1 VIADA
6 VLSILRCP
14 KSGESLVAS
23 NDSSFLVSKE
33 SGNRY
38 PVIAGVP
45 WLFDDPEASIW
56 QWRQNVTLYLA
67 NESEQ
72 EDEIHKLIKQVPR
85 TSVLTRKRLE
95 LLRAAKMHD
104 RRAISSLLHD
114 LTHLTQGAQ
123 TPISV
128 ARIMSSKLPLTQ
140 SLTGYYSNIHRDWG
154 WDGLVDSDRD
164 ENMLA
169 AKLVQTV
176 SSKALGSGSAGRLA
190 VLGAGCCRLA
200 YDIHSSMSGLTT
212 VAIDI
217 NPFLFAI
224 AKSAMEMQPVTLH
237 EYPLAP
243 KDLACHAVKRKL
255 CAPARVGDGFSFIHA
270 DGLKSP
276 LAPGSMDWLVT
287 PWFVDIVSSAAV
299 DTIAAIN
306 RCLRPGA
313 TWTNFGTL
321 VFRGSDI
328 RDQISSDEFMEL
340 LAAGGF
346 EIVESRF
353 DSIPY
358 IASPASSHSRVER
371 VLTLSARKIAEA
383 TSQDSRV
390 RKVSP
395 EWSID
400 TRLPVPLTPAIQ
412 SFFESHS
419 TYAQIVSL
427 VDGNRSADDISRIMS
442 EIFGM
447 TQEDARLAFLKIALT
462 VNETEKV

>member
-1 VIADA
+1 MIADA

-14 KSGESLVAS
+14 KSGEALVAS
-23 NDSSFLVSKE
+23 SDGSFVQSKD

-38 PVIAGVP
+38 PLIAGVP
-45 WLFDDPEASIW
+45 WLFRDPEAAIW

-85 TSVLTRKRLE
+85 SSVLTRKRLE

-114 LTHLTQGAQ
+114 LTHAAQ

-154 WDGLVDSDRD
+154 WDGLVESDRD

-169 AKLVQTV
+169 AKLVQDV
-176 SSKALGSGSAGRLA
+176 SSKALGSGSAGRVA

-200 YDIHSSMSGLTT
+200 YDIHSAVPGLTT
-212 VAIDI
+212 LAIDI
-217 NPFLFAI
+217 NPFLFAV

-243 KDLACHAVKRKL
+243 KDLASHAVKRKL

-270 DGLKSP
+270 DALKSP

-287 PWFVDIVSSAAV
+287 PWFVDIVSSAAA

-306 RCLRPGA
+306 RCLRPGG

-328 RDQISSDEFMEL
+328 RDQISSDEFFEL
-340 LAAGGF
+340 LQAGGF
-346 EIVESRF
+346 EIIESRF

-358 IASPASSHSRVER
+358 IASPASSHARVER
-371 VLTLSARKIAEA
+371 VLTLSARKVAEA
-383 TSQDSRV
+383 AGQDSAGRNY
-390 RKVSP
+390 SP
-395 EWSID
+395 DWSID
-400 TRLPVPLTPAIQ
+400 TRLPVPLTSAMR
-412 SFFESHS
+412 SFFESHR

-427 VDGNRSADDISRIMS
+427 VDGQRSADEISRIMS
-442 EIFGM
+442 EMFGM
-447 TQEDARLAFLKIALT
+447 TQDDARLAFLKIALT
-462 VNETEKV
+462 VNETGKM